1 MCMLNGRRV
10 SSGLITQQI
19 KQYAIRDVMVVI
31 EVRGEYGQRDSQDE
45 SIDPK
50 STLPISL
57 VSLAFSQL

>member
-1 MCMLNGRRV
+1 MCMLNGRRA
-10 SSGLITQQI
+10 SSGLITRRI

>member
-50 STLPISL
+50 STLPSSL
-57 VSLAFSQL
+57 VSPTFSQL

>member
-1 MCMLNGRRV
+1 MCMLNGRRA

-45 SIDPK
+45 SIDTK